1 MIEQTPRIQI
11 IVGVPHT
18 HLYALLEAMAA
29 AGAGQLGEYTHC
41 SYASDGVGRFKPSAA
56 ANPVLGERET
66 INEVPEIRVETICE
80 RSKVK
85 QVVAAIRAAHP
96 YEEPMLYLI
105 PLLSEADFE

>member
-1 MIEQTPRIQI
+1 MTQRVQI
-11 IVGVPHT
+11 VVGVPHT
-18 HLYALLEAMAA
+18 HLYTLLDAMAA

-66 INEVPEIRVETICE
+66 INEVPEVRVETICE
-80 RSKVK
+80 RDKVK
-85 QVVAAIRAAHP
+85 GVIAAIRAAHP